1 MMKTF
6 KTIAIALAAISAV
19 SCGYLEFD
27 ETDGLRSYDEVYSYF
42 DETKQ
47 MLTHVYSYI
56 PQDFGT
62 IGGAMRDC
70 ASDDAEFGDT
80 GGTVQ
85 YMNNGTW
92 SALTTVDDAWT
103 LYYGVRAANEFLQSF
118 AETDF
123 SRFEKDP
130 DYQNWVDQM
139 QYFTYEARILRV
151 FFFFELAKRYGDIA
165 MPLEKLDIEQAN
177 SIAKTSFENVV
188 EYIVSECD
196 ACAPELPDTYTD
208 VANSETG
215 RITRGFAMALKSKTL
230 LYAASELHNP
240 SMDTDKWKRSASA
253 ALDLIQT
260 GLYSLDP
267 ADKCN
272 NPTSVEV
279 VLARQNDNSTT
290 FELYNFPI
298 RFTEGQ
304 KNGSLVTMG
313 TFPTQNLVDAFQTR
327 NGYSV
332 TLEASGWVSDDPEF
346 NPARPYLNRDPRFS
360 RTVLCNGD
368 AFKGSVIALYKGG
381 SDDAAVSDGGS
392 PTGYFLRKYVQESTS
407 FDPDAQVTNKHHW
420 IVYRYAETLLTYAE
434 SMVEAFGDPD
444 YTDADYPYSARW
456 ALNQV
461 RSNAGMPDVTVSGKD
476 GFIEALRNEWRVE
489 FAFEDHRFWDVRRWQ
504 IGSDTQTDI
513 YGVEITQAS
522 GSSYSYRRFLYE
534 SRKWNDRMYLYPIPQ
549 TELYKN
555 SNLAPQNPGW

>member
-1 MMKTF
+1 MKTF
-6 KTIAIALAAISAV
+6 KTIAIAFAAISAV

-177 SIAKTSFENVV
+177 SIAKTSFEDVV

>member
-1 MMKTF
+1 MKTF
-6 KTIAIALAAISAV
+6 KTIAIAFAAISAV

-177 SIAKTSFENVV
+177 SIAKTSFEEVV

-489 FAFEDHRFWDVRRWQ
+489 FAFEDHRLWDVRRWQ

>member
-1 MMKTF
+1 MKTF
-6 KTIAIALAAISAV
+6 KTIAIAFAAISAV

-177 SIAKTSFENVV
+177 SIAKTSFEDVV

-489 FAFEDHRFWDVRRWQ
+489 FAFEDHRLWDVRRWQ

>member
-1 MMKTF
+1 MKTF

>member
-1 MMKTF
+1 MKTF
-6 KTIAIALAAISAV
+6 KTIAIAFAAISAV

-444 YTDADYPYSARW
+444 YTDSDYPYSARW

>member
-1 MMKTF
+1 MKTF
-6 KTIAIALAAISAV
+6 KTIAIAFAAISAV

-139 QYFTYEARILRV
+139 QYFTYEARILKV

-177 SIAKTSFENVV
+177 SIAKTSFEDVV

-407 FDPDAQVTNKHHW
+407 FDPDAQVSNKHHW

>member
-1 MMKTF
+1 MKTL
-6 KTIAIALAAISAV
+6 KIISIAFAAISAV

-27 ETDGLRSYDEVYSYF
+27 ETNGLRSFDNVYSYF

-80 GGTVQ
+80 GGSVQ
-85 YMNNGTW
+85 YMNNGSW
-92 SALTTVDDAWT
+92 SALNTVDDAWT
-103 LYYGVRAANEFLQSF
+103 LYYGIRAANEFLQSF
-118 AETDF
+118 ATTDF

-130 DYQNWVDQM
+130 EYQNWVDQM
-139 QYFTYEARILRV
+139 QYFTYEARILRS

-165 MPLEKLDIEQAN
+165 MPVEKLDIEQAN
-177 SIAKTSFENVV
+177 SIDKTSFDDVV

-196 ACAPELPDTYTD
+196 ACAPELPDTYRD

-215 RITRGFAMALKSKTL
+215 RITRGFALALKSKAL

-240 SMDTDKWKRSASA
+240 SMDTEKWKRSASA

-272 NPTSVEV
+272 NPTSPEV

-290 FELYNFPI
+290 FEVYNFPI

-313 TFPTQNLVDAFQTR
+313 TFPTQNRVDAFQTR

-332 TLEASGWVSDDPEF
+332 TLEASGWMSDDPDF
-346 NPARPYLNRDPRFS
+346 NPARPYLNRDPRFA

-381 SDDAAVSDGGS
+381 RDDAAVSDGGS

-407 FDPDAQVTNKHHW
+407 FDPDAEVTNKHHW
-420 IVYRYAETLLTYAE
+420 VVYRYAETLLTYAE

-444 YTDADYPYSARW
+444 YTDSDYPYSARW

-461 RSNAGMPDVTVSGKD
+461 RSNAGMPEVTVSGTD
-476 GFIEALRNEWRVE
+476 GFIAALRNEWRVE
-489 FAFEDHRFWDVRRWQ
+489 FAFEDHRFWDVRRWK
-504 IGSDTQTDI
+504 IGSDTQADV
-513 YGVEITQAS
+513 YGVEITQTS

>member
-1 MMKTF
+1 MKTF

-215 RITRGFAMALKSKTL
+215 RITRGFAMALKSKSL

>member
-1 MMKTF
+1 MKTF
-6 KTIAIALAAISAV
+6 KTIAIAFAAISAV

>member
-1 MMKTF
+1 MKTL
-6 KTIAIALAAISAV
+6 KTIAMTFAAISAV

-27 ETDGLRSYDEVYSYF
+27 ETNGLRSFDDVYSYF

-92 SALTTVDDAWT
+92 SSLNTVDGAWT
-103 LYYGVRAANEFLQSF
+103 LYYGIRAANEFLQSF
-118 AETDF
+118 ATTDF
-123 SRFEKDP
+123 TRFEKDP
-130 DYQNWVDQM
+130 DYQNWVDHM
-139 QYFTYEARILRV
+139 QYSTYEARILKS

-177 SIAKTSFENVV
+177 SIAKTSFDAVV

-196 ACAPELPDTYTD
+196 ACAPNLPDTYRD

-215 RITRGFAMALKSKTL
+215 RITKGFAMALKSKAL

-253 ALDLIQT
+253 ALDLIET
-260 GLYSLDP
+260 DLYELDP

-272 NPTSVEV
+272 NPTSPEV

-290 FELYNFPI
+290 FEVYNFPI

-304 KNGSLVTMG
+304 KNGSLVTMC
-313 TFPTQNLVDAFQTR
+313 TFPTQNLVDAFQTK

-346 NPARPYLNRDPRFS
+346 NPARPYLNRDPRFT

-381 SDDAAVSDGGS
+381 RDDAAVSDGGS
-392 PTGYFLRKYVQESTS
+392 PTGYFLRKYIQESTS
-407 FDPDAQVTNKHHW
+407 FDPDAQVSNKHHW

-444 YTDADYPYSARW
+444 YSDAEYTYSARW

-476 GFIEALRNEWRVE
+476 EFIEALRNEWRVE
-489 FAFEDHRFWDVRRWQ
+489 FAFEDHRFWDVRRWK
-504 IGSDTQTDI
+504 IGSETQTDI

-549 TELYKN
+549 VELYRN